1 MSLDASQADQLAA
14 FGTLIEKWNKAINLV
29 SRADVARL
37 DARHLIDSLAASP
50 LLTGKT
56 VLDVGTGP
64 GLPGIPL
71 AIAEPAK
78 FFTLWERMS
87 RRVRFSQMACRE
99 LGLTNIEVVECDLAK
114 TSDLQPMSFDHIVA
128 RAVAPMAELWPAL
141 RGHLAKHGS
150 LIVYSHTSP
159 QSLAIPENDAAERQA
174 PAAESLHQTTPQG
187 QMQMPQLQQI
197 TYGVPGLDTNHHLQL
212 VSNSSLAG

>member
-29 SRADVARL
+29 SRADIARL

-78 FFTLWERMS
+78 FFTLWERMN
-87 RRVRFSQMACRE
+87 RRVRFLQMACRE

-128 RAVAPMAELWPAL
+128 RAVAPMAELWPTL

-159 QSLAIPENDAAERQA
+159 QSIAIPENYAAERQE
-174 PAAESLHQTTPQG
+174 PTAESLHQTKAQG
-187 QMQMPQLQQI
+187 QTQMPQLHQI
-197 TYGVPGLDTNHHLQL
+197 TYGVPGLNINHHLQL
-212 VSNSSLAG
+212 VSNSLLDG

>member
-78 FFTLWERMS
+78 FFTLWERMN
-87 RRVRFSQMACRE
+87 RRVRFLQMACRE
-99 LGLTNIEVVECDLAK
+99 LGLK
-114 TSDLQPMSFDHIVA
+114 
-128 RAVAPMAELWPAL
+128 
-141 RGHLAKHGS
+141 
-150 LIVYSHTSP
+150 
-159 QSLAIPENDAAERQA
+159 
-174 PAAESLHQTTPQG
+174 
-187 QMQMPQLQQI
+187 
-197 TYGVPGLDTNHHLQL
+197 
-212 VSNSSLAG
+212 